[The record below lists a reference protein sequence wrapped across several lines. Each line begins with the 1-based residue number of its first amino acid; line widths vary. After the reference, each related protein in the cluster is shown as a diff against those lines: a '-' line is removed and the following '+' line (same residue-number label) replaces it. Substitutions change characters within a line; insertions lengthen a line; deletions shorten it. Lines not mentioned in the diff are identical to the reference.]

1 MKLSIAVLLP
11 AFLFV
16 FSGTAS
22 AQEEKKP
29 EMKIR
34 EYWFVL
40 LTKGDK
46 RDQDSISAAA
56 IQKGHMDNMER
67 LYLDGKLKVA
77 GPFGKND
84 NGWQGIFIFDC
95 ASKEEVESLLKT
107 DPAIAAG
114 RLNYMISSW
123 WTEASGNFKPGKPQ
137 KAN

>member
-1 MKLSIAVLLP
+1 MKPAQIIYLLIS
-11 AFLFV
+11 LFI
-16 FSGTAS
+16 FCSSLS
-22 AQEEKKP
+22 AQDEKKP
-29 EMKIR
+29 AMNIR

-40 LTKGDK
+40 LAKGEK
-46 RDQDSISAAA
+46 RNQDSATAAS

-67 LYLDGKLKVA
+67 LYSEGKLKVA

-95 ASKEEVESLLKT
+95 TSKEEVESLLKT

-114 RLNYMISSW
+114 RLNYTISSW
-123 WTEASGNFKPGKPQ
+123 WTEPTGNFKPGKPQ